1 MDGKP
6 VTLNSQVFDMIYG
19 PGIVADVEG
28 FVVQFDGHFQKY
40 TGDGWNTTWKKRT
53 LYWSEP
59 LVIVPNADI
68 QKANKVRDVLKQ
80 IQNMIE
86 S

>member
-6 VTLNSQVFDMIYG
+6 IIPNNQVFDIIYG
-19 PGIVADVEG
+19 PGIVVDADDFIVK
-28 FVVQFDGHFQKY
+28 FDGHYQRY

-59 LVIVPNADI
+59 LVIAPNPDI
-68 QKANKVRDVLKQ
+68 QKANQMKDVLLKVKA
-80 IQNMIE
+80 IIE
-86 S
+86 A

>member
-28 FVVQFDGHFQKY
+28 FVVQFDGH
-40 TGDGWNTTWKKRT
+40 
-53 LYWSEP
+53 
-59 LVIVPNADI
+59 
-68 QKANKVRDVLKQ
+68 
-80 IQNMIE
+80 
-86 S
+86 